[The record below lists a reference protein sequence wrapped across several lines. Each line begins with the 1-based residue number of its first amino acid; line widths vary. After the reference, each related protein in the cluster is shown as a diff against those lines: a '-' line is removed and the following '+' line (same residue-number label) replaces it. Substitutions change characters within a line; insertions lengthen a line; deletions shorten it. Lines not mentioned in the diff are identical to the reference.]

1 MSLYCVTGMLG
12 EKKEYDLKNK
22 KQVYNR
28 ELYINPYSFYYKAL
42 NGQAP
47 SYISDLLTKYKPSR
61 NLRSGTKHLLT
72 VPRSN
77 TKSYGDRSFQV
88 AAAELFNKL
97 PIELLSFKKLL
108 FPQILNLRPI
118 FYRVYLSFCK

>member
-1 MSLYCVTGMLG
+1 M
-12 EKKEYDLKNK
+12 LKNK
-22 KQVYNR
+22 KQVYIR
-28 ELYINPYSFYYKAL
+28 ELYIKPCFFYYKAL

-47 SYISDLLTKYKPSR
+47 SYTSDLLTKYKPSR
-61 NLRSGTKHLLT
+61 NLRPSTKHLLT

-97 PIELLSFKKLL
+97 PMELLSFKKLL

-118 FYRVYLSFCK
+118 FLIYRLYLSFCK

>member
-1 MSLYCVTGMLG
+1 M
-12 EKKEYDLKNK
+12 LKNK

-61 NLRSGTKHLLT
+61 NLRSGTKYLLT
-72 VPRSN
+72 VPRSD
-77 TKSYGDRSFQV
+77 TKSYGERSFQV

-97 PIELLSFKKLL
+97 PMELLGFKKLL
-108 FPQILNLRPI
+108 FPQILLRLKLRPI
-118 FYRVYLSFCK
+118 FLIYRLYCIFL